1 MCAILP
7 SSPVSLWRT
16 NRPGRGDGQL
26 LEQVS
31 LLSEFNYS
39 QAMFGQPVLLIQF
52 LQSRQTQEK
61 GRPGVN
67 FIHEYETHSPFH
79 LRG

>member
-26 LEQVS
+26 LDQVS
-31 LLSEFNYS
+31 LLPEFNDS
-39 QAMFGQPVLLIQF
+39 QAMFGATCPPHTV
-52 LQSRQTQEK
+52 SSVQTQEK

-79 LRG
+79 LGG